1 MTAARRGAGPPLD
14 DDDEVRSLVTASRDL
29 EPYVVPSRIQNRE
42 LLRTGREA
50 IVKAA
55 IELFA
60 KQGFHA
66 TPVSEIAERAGL
78 TIGALYKYVRSKHDI
93 LFLTSEHETQAVE
106 RSIGRWI
113 DSGADPVEALRGAV
127 ADYVREIDGHRKV
140 LLITYRELHH
150 LDEPARLQI
159 AEQVNRVRHSLIAVI
174 WPVASPAVREDQR
187 LLTLIADNLLLLVH
201 MWAVNHRIYAS
212 YLDLDGFIEL
222 QTQLLL
228 REIGYPGAPD

>member
-1 MTAARRGAGPPLD
+1 MA
-14 DDDEVRSLVTASRDL
+14 RSLVTASLEL
-29 EPYVVPSRIQNRE
+29 EPYVVPSRIHNRE

-66 TPVSEIAERAGL
+66 TPVSEIAERSGL

-93 LFLTSEHETQAVE
+93 LFLTSEHETKAVE

-113 DSGADPVEALRGAV
+113 DSDADPVEALRGAV

-174 WPVASPAVREDQR
+174 WPVAAPAVREDQR
-187 LLTLIADNLLLLVH
+187 LLTVIADNLLLLVH

-212 YLDLDGFIEL
+212 YLDLDGFIDL
-222 QTQLLL
+222 QTHLLL

>member
-1 MTAARRGAGPPLD
+1 MSALERGAGRPLD
-14 DDDEVRSLVTASRDL
+14 EDAKSRSLVAASRDL
-29 EPYVVPSRIQNRE
+29 EPYVVPARIQNRE

-93 LFLTSEHETQAVE
+93 LFLTSEHETQAIE

-113 DSGADPVEALRGAV
+113 DTGGDPLEALCGAV
-127 ADYVREIDGHRKV
+127 EDYVREIDGHRKV
-140 LLITYRELHH
+140 LIITYRELHH

-159 AEQVNRVRHSLIAVI
+159 AEQMNRIRRSLIAVI

-187 LLTLIADNLLLLVH
+187 LLTITADNLLLLVH
-201 MWAVNHRIYAS
+201 MWAINHRIYAS
-212 YLDLDGFIEL
+212 YLDLDTFIDL
-222 QTQLLL
+222 QTRLLL
-228 REIGYPGAPD
+228 REIGHPGPPD